1 VALLFYLLKSDE
13 LVFMFMDGRLTS
25 PKIENTSL
33 IRDVKE
39 SRKLL
44 CFAASY
50 LKIIHLIYKLLILK
64 AV

>member
-1 VALLFYLLKSDE
+1 
-13 LVFMFMDGRLTS
+13 MFTDGRLTS
-25 PKIENTSL
+25 PKIENTASL
-33 IRDVKE
+33 IRDVRE
-39 SRKLL
+39 LRKLL